1 MVTAVLVQ
9 AAMTKYRKL
18 SGLSTSEIYVSQLWR
33 LEDRDRG
40 ASLIEFWWEPSPI
53 LQAEDFSLDPQHGR
67 KACSLPSHK
76 STNPIHKGF
85 RLMT

>member
-9 AAMTKYRKL
+9 AAMTKYHKL
-18 SGLSTSEIYVSQLWR
+18 GGLLTSEIYVSQLWR

-40 ASLIEFWWEPSPI
+40 ASLIEFWWEPCPI
-53 LQAEDFSLDPQHGR
+53 LQAEDFSLDLQHGR
-67 KACSLPSHK
+67 NACSLPSRK
-76 STNPIHKGF
+76 STNPIHEGF